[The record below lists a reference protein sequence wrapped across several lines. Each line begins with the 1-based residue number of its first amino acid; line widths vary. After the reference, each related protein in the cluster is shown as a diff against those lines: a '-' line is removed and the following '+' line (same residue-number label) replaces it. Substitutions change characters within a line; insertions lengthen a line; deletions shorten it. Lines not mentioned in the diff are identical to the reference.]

1 MPGDSM
7 PAAPMHVLIT
17 RPEADSAELKNKLE
31 AMGHTVSCCPLLT
44 IAYDAPPLNLHGVQ
58 ALIATSRNGLQG
70 LARSPA
76 FESARSLPTF
86 AVGPGTA
93 ALARDLGFSSVIEG
107 PGRAEDLVP
116 LIASSLEP
124 EGGPL
129 LHVSGD
135 KIAFD
140 VAGALAAQRFD
151 VRREIVYRSVA
162 AGGLDAKVGAAIKS
176 GTVDA
181 VILMSPRTANV
192 FMDLVAAAGLDA
204 EARQLRFYCLS
215 TAVADALSPLG
226 ASKVKIARLPN
237 SEEMLAALAPETPES
252 P

>member
-1 MPGDSM
+1 
-7 PAAPMHVLIT
+7 MHVLVT
-17 RPEADSAELKNKLE
+17 RPEADSAELKDKLE

-44 IAYDAPPLNLHGVQ
+44 IAYDARPINLQGVQ

-76 FESARSLPTF
+76 FESVRSLPTF

-93 ALARDLGFSSVIEG
+93 ALAGDLGFSSVIEG

-116 LIASSLEP
+116 LMASSLEP
-124 EGGPL
+124 KGGPL

-140 VAGALAAQRFD
+140 IAGPLTGLGFE
-151 VRREIVYRSVA
+151 VRREIVYRSLA
-162 AGGLDAKVGAAIKS
+162 ATSLDAKAADAIKA
-176 GTVDA
+176 GTAEA
-181 VILMSPRTANV
+181 VILMSPRTSKV
-192 FMDLVAAAGLDA
+192 FMDLVAAAGLNA

-237 SEEMLAALAPETPES
+237 SEEMLAALAPQTPEF

>member
-1 MPGDSM
+1 
-7 PAAPMHVLIT
+7 MHVLVT
-17 RPEADSAELKNKLE
+17 RPEAESAELKNKLE
-31 AMGHTVSCCPLLT
+31 AMGHTVSSCPLLT
-44 IAYDAPPLNLHGVQ
+44 IAYDAPPLNLQGIQ
-58 ALIATSRNGLQG
+58 AFIATSRNGLQG
-70 LARSPA
+70 LARSPEIA
-76 FESARSLPTF
+76 FARSLPLF

-116 LIASSLEP
+116 LIAASLEP
-124 EGGPL
+124 DGGPL
-129 LHVSGD
+129 LHASGD

-140 VAGALAAQRFD
+140 LVGALAAQGFD

-162 AGGLDAKVGAAIKS
+162 TAALDARVAAAIKA

-192 FMDLVAAAGLDA
+192 FMDLVAAAGLSA
-204 EARQLRFYCLS
+204 EARRLRFYCLS
-215 TAVADALSPLG
+215 TAVADTLAPLG
-226 ASKVKIARLPN
+226 ASKVKVARQPN